1 MKKYFSIKKM
11 ISVLCA
17 LVLVVTAVFEPSWF
31 GKAKETMGE
40 VQAADTSVPSGLT
53 EIGWS
58 DFGLKSQVYS
68 SRYANSDLNI
78 AGEYTGGLN
87 GTLLN
92 GDIIM
97 GRKTDIRFGAIN
109 GWQGLCIQLQENG
122 NIKLDGSALGT
133 ITDGNAYFVEYTPS
147 YFGLDAFVDNQFNLK
162 ISTQITGT
170 TYTFGI
176 WINDVMMGG
185 YVKVDTGTL
194 GGNCIGFY
202 DYNGVGS
209 SVILSE
215 VTPEDYV
222 ELGWKD
228 FGFDYKVYENANP
241 DPNYA
246 KGTFAGELNHTLFHG
261 KVKMDKGTDI
271 RYAGNDGWQGFTIYV
286 NGDGNV
292 EIGASTYTAVS
303 TMPAAVLASDY
314 GMTTFDGE
322 EFDLKISTEILENGQ
337 KYIFGVWINDRMA
350 TGYFTL
356 DKGSCGVGTTIG
368 LYDRGSGADVETLP
382 VTTSIPLEYREIS
395 WASLGLEY
403 REYVSPGENMLL
415 ASKSCANSI
424 AEMNRTLLNGDITM
438 GAVTDIRYVGY
449 GGWQGITL
457 TANANGTL
465 TVNRGTFN
473 VRTYDKNYNP
483 GDFGLTS
490 FVGNPFNLK
499 ISLEICDKNYRFG
512 IWINNRM
519 LDEFFT
525 LPIGE
530 HLEGVDIGFYNNN
543 QGGTVTFEKFDA
555 PTNYTTLNW
564 EDFDGLVHGTY
575 EAPNPDGPE
584 IKAKGT
590 YAGSLHQTLLSDY
603 VTMGHETDIRYAGP
617 NGWSGFRLYFWES
630 GDEHKLSM
638 DSNGYG
644 TILSGAQYL
653 DTYTVDETIHLKI
666 STEVHG
672 NIYRFGIWA
681 DDEMLGGYITIRA
694 NGDAKGNTVGFFSYG
709 GDKNPIILGEIST
722 EPPTDFTTL
731 IWTDFGLDYKEYVT
745 PIPEPNQGKGEY
757 TPGLNKTLLDDR
769 ILLGV
774 NTEVRYGGT
783 GWTGI
788 GIHAEGEKLYIH
800 DHWNGIEK
808 KDTFDNPATYGL
820 TSFAGE
826 EFNLK
831 ISTEIEGTKYT
842 FGIWINNEL
851 LDYYTLEA
859 GTNGGSCAGLYHRN
873 EGNNIILVKQEIAP
887 PTNFTTLG
895 WNDFTG
901 LICKEY
907 VAPNP
912 DTTGAKGT
920 YSKSLHQTL
929 LDGNIIFG
937 KNTDIRYG
945 ATGWH
950 GIALRVASDGSEM
963 HVLDAWNDEANK
975 GTFKAKDFGLT
986 SFADTEFNLKIS
998 TEVNG
1003 DSCTFG
1009 VWVNNQILGKY
1020 ITLTK
1025 SADTSIGS
1033 CVGLYHRG
1041 SNNNIQLVGEKV
1053 PTDYTILTP
1062 LTSFG
1067 IAAGDYVTDHGA
1079 ASVDAPTEVVS
1090 KFDKVILQFHKITYT
1105 GNVDLGWG
1113 GNDVWVGFR
1122 LRSDATAGTL
1132 TLQSGHTGASGFNQ
1146 LIPTP
1151 ITMTDTVAG
1160 VDLVGGTYNLK
1171 ISMEYTDETIIKMGI
1186 WFDNILYNNE
1196 YVLVDLSQMTHESGD
1211 AIGLHL
1217 GVVSQNGG
1225 GTITFGEEEVT
1236 LDNFYWNL
1244 ADGTYTLP
1252 TGAKYVEGGEV
1263 SELKTTGEHH
1273 ITYNLNGKIYE
1284 RNVFIWKIGDI
1295 VEDDKTNSCDLVR
1308 IKHLSVGNGG
1318 QTSESGKE
1326 AADFD
1331 KDDDIDATDVH
1342 SMRRLLVGDEFDF
1355 EKTVSEKLLSGV
1367 VEDAANVMPIVG
1379 FKGPSSPLTVTATN
1393 EKTYSSQNMVTA
1405 DIYDKI
1411 AGLGINLITGYDDV
1425 YTDNNKEVIE
1435 KQLSLAE
1442 ERNLAVLVSE
1452 GRLAGNVT
1460 PSSEELQACLDSYK
1474 NYKSFAG
1481 FDIVDEPKNGSYP
1494 NNSSGNYTNTPLI
1507 SDWSALGKKV
1517 NQHGD
1522 LTGYVNLFP
1531 YWSTLGTTDTYKNYL
1546 TEYIEAFQ
1554 PKYLS
1559 YDYYVF
1565 SRIDE
1570 SGVGEDIAYDEQM
1583 KNLTMLREAAKTN
1596 NIPFWSFVQAGS
1608 NWNDDIEIM
1617 YGTSNNTP
1625 NKGEFNW
1632 QANIAL
1638 AFGAKGISYFP
1649 LIQPHYFALTRGGL
1663 FGLSTSTIKM
1673 DYDRNGLIAAD
1684 GSTTIWYDY
1693 AVEMNKQIASIDDV
1707 LMNATNKG
1715 LVVSGGTAASHINSG
1730 LDALCAEPL
1739 VISGYEEFTGVSTTG
1754 TSAGAAVGCF
1764 DYKGKTAL
1772 YVVNYDM
1779 ASSQTITLTF
1789 NKDVSVEVRQLQ
1801 NGAAN
1806 TATFNTSSKKMSV
1819 TLGAGEG
1826 ALVVLK

>member
-1 MKKYFSIKKM
+1 MKKYFSMKKM

-31 GKAKETMGE
+31 GKANETMGE
-40 VQAADTSVPSGLT
+40 VQAADTSVPNGLT

-68 SRYANSDLNI
+68 SRYASGNLNI

-97 GRKTDIRFGAIN
+97 GKKTDIRFGAIN
-109 GWQGLCIQLQENG
+109 GWEGLCIQLNDA
-122 NIKLDGSALGT
+122 NNMTLDVSALGS
-133 ITDGNAYFVEYTPS
+133 ITDGNAYFTEYTPS

-162 ISTQITGT
+162 ISTEITGT

-185 YVKVDTGTL
+185 YVKVDTGTK
-194 GGNCIGFY
+194 GGNFIGFY

-215 VTPEDYV
+215 VAPEDYV

-415 ASKSCANSI
+415 ASKSCANNI
-424 AEMNRTLLNGDITM
+424 DEMNRTLLNGDITM
-438 GAVTDIRYVGY
+438 GAATDIRYVGS

-473 VRTYDKNYNP
+473 VRTYEKNYNP

-512 IWINNRM
+512 IWINNQM

-873 EGNNIILVKQEIAP
+873 EGNNIVLVKQEIAP
-887 PTNFTTLG
+887 PTDFTELG
-895 WNDFTG
+895 WTDFTG

-907 VAPNP
+907 FPNSP
-912 DTTGAKGT
+912 SVGIYAG
-920 YSKSLHQTL
+920 SLHRTL
-929 LDGNIIFG
+929 LNGDIIFNG
-937 KNTDIRYG
+937 KSDLRY
-945 ATGWH
+945 ATGDGWG
-950 GIALRVASDGSEM
+950 GITIECAFDGSELY
-963 HVLDAWNDEANK
+963 VKK
-975 GTFKAKDFGLT
+975 GTFTGNYTDKTYYPKDFGLS
-986 SFADTEFNLKIS
+986 SFKGKEFNLKIS
-998 TEVNG
+998 TEIDN
-1003 DSCTFG
+1003 DQYTFG
-1009 VWVNNQILGKY
+1009 IWINDQILGKY
-1020 ITLTK
+1020 FTLTK
-1025 SADTSIGS
+1025 AGDQIGNKLS
-1033 CVGLYHRG
+1033 LYDLG
-1041 SNNNIQLVGEKV
+1041 SGNSIQLVGEKV

-1062 LTSFG
+1062 LTTFG
-1067 IAAGDYVTDHGA
+1067 IVSGSYTAPNENDAVRIDTPPREGVT
-1079 ASVDAPTEVVS
+1079 VD
-1090 KFDKVILQFHKITYT
+1090 KFDKVILQFHKITFE
-1105 GNVDLGWG
+1105 GEVDLGFG
-1113 GNDVWVGFR
+1113 GENVWVGYR
-1122 LRSDATAGTL
+1122 IGSRGDNLILHSGYSQLVPSQVILTDA
-1132 TLQSGHTGASGFNQ
+1132 
-1146 LIPTP
+1146 I
-1151 ITMTDTVAG
+1151 AG
-1160 VDLVGGTYNLK
+1160 VDVVGGTYNLK
-1171 ISMEYTDETIIKMGI
+1171 ISMIYTDDGTAIQMGI
-1186 WFDNILYNNE
+1186 WFDDILYNNE
-1196 YVLVDLSQMTHESGD
+1196 YFVLDISGLPESGGD
-1211 AIGLHL
+1211 ALGNHL
-1217 GVVSQNGG
+1217 GVISQVSG
-1225 GTITFGEEEVT
+1225 GTITFGEEEIT

-1295 VEDDKTNSCDLVR
+1295 IEDDATNSCDLVR
-1308 IKHLSVGNGG
+1308 IKQLSVGNGG
-1318 QTSESGKE
+1318 QTSESGRE

-1367 VEDAANVMPIVG
+1367 VEDAANVMPIAG
-1379 FKGPSSPLTVTATN
+1379 FKGPSSPFTVTATN
-1393 EKTYSSQNMVTA
+1393 GKTYTSQDMVTT

-1481 FDIVDEPKNGSYP
+1481 LDIVDEPKNGSYP

-1608 NWNDDIEIM
+1608 NWNDDVEIM

-1649 LIQPHYFALTRGGL
+1649 LIQPHYFALTRGGM
-1663 FGLSTSTIKM
+1663 FGFSTSTVKM

-1684 GSTTIWYDY
+1684 GSTTIWYNY

-1715 LVVSGGTAASHINSG
+1715 LVVSGGTAASHINSD

-1806 TATFNTSSKKMSV
+1806 TATVNTSSKKMSV